1 MSLQSKNAID
11 LLLSESFKE
20 IATTKPIEKITIKE
34 ITDKAGV
41 IRPTFYNHFQDKYEL
56 LEWIVQ
62 TELID
67 PMDPMIDR
75 GQLKE
80 SVVDALT
87 VMSREK
93 EFFIKAVR
101 LEGQNSFKEILVQK
115 VTELILKKLDAKK
128 IEEKIVYPWLTPQRA
143 AEFFASTFCYAVIE
157 WVEDGM
163 KVPIE
168 DVVNI
173 FVFLMVNSPVD
184 MIEKLEGNTN

>member
-11 LLLSESFKE
+11 TLLAESFKE
-20 IATTKPIEKITIKE
+20 IAATRPIEKITIKE

-67 PMDPMIDR
+67 PMNPMIDQ

-80 SVVDALT
+80 AVVNSLT
-87 VMSREK
+87 LMSKEK
-93 EFFIKAVR
+93 DFYVKAVK

-115 VTELILKKLDAKK
+115 VTDLILHKLDSKK
-128 IEEKIVYPWLTPQRA
+128 IQEKIIYPWLT
-143 AEFFASTFCYAVIE
+143 AERTADFFANNFCYAVIE

-163 KVPIE
+163 RVPID

-184 MIEKLEGNTN
+184 MIEMLEG

>member
-1 MSLQSKNAID
+1 MSIQSKNAID

-20 IATTKPIEKITIKE
+20 IAVTKPIEKITIKE

-62 TELID
+62 TELIE
-67 PMDPMIDR
+67 PMDPMIDQ

-80 SVVDALT
+80 AVVNALT
-87 VMSREK
+87 LMSKEK
-93 EFFIKAVR
+93 EFYVKAVR

-115 VTELILKKLDAKK
+115 VTELILKKLDARK
-128 IEEKIVYPWLTPQRA
+128 IQEKITYPWLTARRT
-143 AEFFASTFCYAVIE
+143 AEFFASTFCYAVIQ

-163 KVPIE
+163 RIPID
-168 DVVNI
+168 DVVGV
-173 FVFLMVNSPVD
+173 FVFLAVNSPVD
-184 MIEKLEGNTN
+184 MIEMLE

>member
-20 IATTKPIEKITIKE
+20 LAASKPIEKITIKE

-67 PMDPMIDR
+67 PMDALIDR

-80 SVVDALT
+80 AVVDALT
-87 VMSREK
+87 VMSKEK
-93 EFFIKAVR
+93 EFYIKAVR

-115 VTELILKKLDAKK
+115 VTELILKKLDSKK
-128 IEEKIVYPWLTPQRA
+128 IEDKIVYPWLTAQRT
-143 AEFFASTFCYAVIE
+143 AEFFASTLCYAVIE

-168 DVVNI
+168 DIVNI

-184 MIEKLEGNTN
+184 MIEKLE